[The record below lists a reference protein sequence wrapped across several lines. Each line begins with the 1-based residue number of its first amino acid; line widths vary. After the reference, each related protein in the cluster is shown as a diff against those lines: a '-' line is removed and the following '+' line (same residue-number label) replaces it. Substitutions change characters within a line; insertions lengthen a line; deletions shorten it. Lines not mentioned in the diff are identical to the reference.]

1 MTAIFKRGLLGNAV
15 TNGTLCF
22 YICLVRNFFVMA
34 VIGDKLLEVLLDEQV
49 LKLSTEN
56 LKTLYFNT
64 LLKCIQSNL

>member
-34 VIGDKLLEVLLDEQV
+34 VIGDKLLEVLFDEQV
-49 LKLSTEN
+49 LKLSTI
-56 LKTLYFNT
+56 K
-64 LLKCIQSNL
+64 I